1 MKLLDEAIERDAY
14 NWFLGHQTGL
24 DYLNAITQAT
34 ADGRSPEEIRYYI
47 AARVGPD
54 RAGLALRAEQA
65 ARHIL
70 RG

>member
-14 NWFLGHQTGL
+14 NWFLAHPNGM
-24 DYLNAITQAT
+24 DYLNGITRAT
-34 ADGRSPEEIRYYI
+34 LDGKSPEEIRYYI

-54 RAGLALRAEQA
+54 RMGLALRAEQA